1 MKRIKSSITLTRL
14 IAMLALVLAIIGL
27 VAIQPARMQEGSLA
41 QSRTSYL
48 LEEAYVP
55 NQVIVALNPG
65 FDIATVAAMYGL
77 NPVPISQTGLAPIT
91 YLMQIADG
99 STVEQ
104 KVAQLSADTLR
115 IDFAEPNFRL
125 SAPEAARPSWTVG
138 DSYSPVMAGRKSVN
152 AQWARGTIRLAEA
165 HQITRGTAMVNGQP
179 TPVVVAVL
187 DTGID
192 FNHPAFAGRLVQGYD
207 FIGRD
212 NDPSEEGNP
221 QIGPYGHGTHVAGII
236 AMVAPEA
243 KIMPLRVLNVQGRTD
258 AFIVAEAVEYAVA
271 HGAKV
276 LNLSLSTQHVTQAIH
291 KSFYDYLEG
300 EDDDADGGTI
310 PLNGAVAVVAAG
322 NSGTTAMEFPA
333 AVSQIHERSGR
344 EVIPIAASNYN
355 DVLSIFSTRGSWVA
369 MMSPGER
376 IISPVPYNHYGNW
389 SGTSMAAPFVAGT
402 IALVRAVNPLA
413 EPEDVKNHV
422 RNRAVLIPGQM
433 RRLDAMNAVSN
444 PIPLDDRALPVK
456 SGR

>member
-1 MKRIKSSITLTRL
+1 MIRIKSSITLTRL
-14 IAMLALVLAIIGL
+14 VALVSLVLAIGL
-27 VAIQPARMQEGSLA
+27 VASQPARMQDGSET
-41 QSRTSYL
+41 QSRTAYL
-48 LEEAYVP
+48 LEEPYVA

-65 FDIATVAAMYGL
+65 FDIAMVAAMYGL
-77 NPVPISQTGLAPIT
+77 NPVPVSQTGLAPVT

-99 STVEQ
+99 ATVEQ

-125 SAPEAARPSWTVG
+125 SAPEAARPTWSVG
-138 DSYSPVMAGRKSVN
+138 DSYSPVAAGRKSYN
-152 AQWARGTIRLAEA
+152 AQWARGAIRLNEA
-165 HQITRGTAMVNGQP
+165 QQVTRGTAIVNGQP
-179 TPVVVAVL
+179 TPIVVAVL

-276 LNLSLSTQHVTQAIH
+276 LNLSLSTTNVTQAIH
-291 KSFYDYLEG
+291 KAFYDYLEG
-300 EDDDADGGTI
+300 EDEERGGLI

-344 EVIPIAASNYN
+344 EVIAVAASNSN
-355 DVLSIFSTRGSWVA
+355 DILSIFSTRGSWVA
-369 MMSPGER
+369 VMAPGER
-376 IISPVPYNHYGNW
+376 IVSTVAYNHYGNW
-389 SGTSMAAPFVAGT
+389 SGTSMAAPVVAGT

-422 RNRAVLIPGQM
+422 RNRAVFISGQM

-444 PIPLDDRALPVK
+444 PIPLDDDRTMPVK
-456 SGR
+456 SRR